1 MLFSVILTNYNYS
14 KYLPQSIKSVLDQT
28 YKNFELIIVDDGSND
43 NSREIIFNFALKYKD
58 KIKIIMKNN
67 KGQASAFN
75 DAYKLSKGDIIVFL
89 DADDYFY
96 PNKFEILK
104 EYFEKGYDY
113 ILNNFDILKECSDN
127 QIIYY
132 PAYYPYEGY
141 NLFLIYYLQIY
152 TGHTTSN
159 IAISKKLA
167 EKIFPI
173 EFEKEYKICADDYI
187 VYAAS
192 ILTTPKYVPE
202 ILSVYRLHGKNRF
215 MCSIQENIKK
225 YEKKILTSKIIE
237 KFIKNLNI
245 STSFLTNPYHLYLE
259 FKTHSY
265 LDNSIKIVYEY
276 ILDNLLNISKNEKR
290 RIKTLI
296 KNYYKNHKNPFKKDK
311 KTILDSFVEG
321 LNASKNL

>member
-1 MLFSVILTNYNYS
+1 MLFSIILTNYNYS
-14 KYLPQSIKSVLDQT
+14 KFLYEAIDSVINQT
-28 YKNFELIIVDDGSND
+28 YQNFELIIVDDGSDD
-43 NSREIIFNFALKYKD
+43 NSREIIFNFALKYKE
-58 KIKIIMKNN
+58 KIKVIMKNN
-67 KGQASAFN
+67 EGQAAAFN

-96 PNKFEILK
+96 PNKLK
-104 EYFEKGYDY
+104 VLKDYFENGHDY
-113 ILNNFDILKECSDN
+113 ILNNFDILKECSNN
-127 QIIYY
+127 QIVYY

-173 EFEKEYKICADDYI
+173 VFEKEYKICADDYI

-192 ILTTPKYVPE
+192 ILTTPKYIQE
-202 ILSVYRLHGKNRF
+202 KLSVYRLHGKNRF
-215 MCSIQENIKK
+215 MCSVQKNIKK
-225 YEKKILTSKIIE
+225 YEKKILTSKVIK
-237 KFIKNLNI
+237 KFLKKLAI
-245 STSFLTNPYHLYLE
+245 SSSFFGNPYHLYLE

-265 LDNSIKIVYEY
+265 LDESIKLTYKY
-276 ILDNLLNISKNEKR
+276 ILDNFLNVPEDEKR

-296 KNYYKNHKNPFKKDK
+296 ENYYKNHKNLFEKDK
-311 KTILDSFVEG
+311 KTILDFFVEG
-321 LNASKNL
+321 LNASENL

>member
-215 MCSIQENIKK
+215 MCSIQKNIKK
-225 YEKKILTSKIIE
+225 YEKKILTSKVIE
-237 KFIKNLNI
+237 KFIKKLNI
-245 STSFLTNPYHLYLE
+245 SSSFLMNPYHLYLE

-265 LDNSIKIVYEY
+265 LDESIKLTYEY
-276 ILDNLLNISKNEKR
+276 ILDNFLNVPEDEKK
-290 RIKTLI
+290 RIKILI
-296 KNYYKNHKNPFKKDK
+296 ENYYKNHKNPFEKDK
-311 KTILDSFVEG
+311 KTILDFFVEG
-321 LNASKNL
+321 LNASENL